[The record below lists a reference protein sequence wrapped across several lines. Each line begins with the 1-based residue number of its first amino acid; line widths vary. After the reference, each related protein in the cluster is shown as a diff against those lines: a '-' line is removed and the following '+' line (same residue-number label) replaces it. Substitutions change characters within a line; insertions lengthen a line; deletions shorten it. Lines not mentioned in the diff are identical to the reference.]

1 MVSIALELLNSTVSF
16 IAGNEPD
23 RLEGASGLT
32 TTGTTPA
39 NKHTRINHKTR
50 SIKTN
55 ITGIT

>member
-39 NKHTRINHKTR
+39 NKHTRINHKT
-50 SIKTN
+50 
-55 ITGIT
+55 